1 MKNGLKKISKLT
13 LVALFLTS
21 CGPGTPSKE
30 DVISALGGTD
40 VGVLDDMYKIA
51 YGQEN
56 CYQKNE
62 YEFRCEIW
70 QRIRAMETSK
80 VSFDS
85 NEIKQRMAKKGI
97 NLNTQEAAAASLFLG
112 SIQMAFWGCSGQSF
126 SMEVKEGTVLN
137 LHHNVRFSLQHS
149 KWVATCTENDDFSC
163 G

>member
-1 MKNGLKKISKLT
+1 MKNGLKKILQLT
-13 LVALFLTS
+13 LVTLFVS
-21 CGPGTPSKE
+21 GCGPGTPSKE

-40 VGVLDDMYKIA
+40 VGVLDDMYKIS
-51 YGQEN
+51 YGEEN

-70 QRIRAMETSK
+70 QSMMALETSK

-85 NEIKQRMAKKGI
+85 NEIKQRMAKSGI

-126 SMEVKEGTVLN
+126 SMEIKQGTTLN
-137 LHHNVRFSLQHS
+137 LHHNVRFNLQDE
-149 KWVATCTENDDFSC
+149 KWVATRTENDDYSC

>member
-137 LHHNVRFSLQHS
+137 LHHNVRFNLQDD
-149 KWVATCTENDDFSC
+149 KWVATSTENDDFSC